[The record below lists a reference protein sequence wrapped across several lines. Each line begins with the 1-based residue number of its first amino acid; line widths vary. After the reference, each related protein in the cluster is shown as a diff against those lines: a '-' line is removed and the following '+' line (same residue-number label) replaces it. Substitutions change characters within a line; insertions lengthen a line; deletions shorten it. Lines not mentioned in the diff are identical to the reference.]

1 MFGLLVD
8 CILLIFNLMPK
19 KRDLELLYEV
29 GCLRFLQRNWR
40 QFLNADVSNEAEHSY
55 RVAWIAM
62 VLAKNEGV
70 KDLGKVVR
78 MALVHDVGESRSGDV
93 HYVSRQYTSR
103 DEELAIEDVFSG
115 TSLAKEMIEL
125 WKEYERRETI
135 EAKIVKDA
143 DNLDVEFELKEQEAK
158 GETLRKYWFDARQR
172 IYNNLYTKSAKKMWK
187 EIQNS
192 NPHDWHFFAR
202 NRFTAGDWKLKR

>member
-1 MFGLLVD
+1 MS
-8 CILLIFNLMPK
+8 N

-40 QFLNADVSNEAEHSY
+40 QFLNADFSNETEHSY

-115 TSLAKEMIEL
+115 TSLQKEIVQL
-125 WKEYERRETI
+125 WKEYEDRKTI
-135 EAKIVKDA
+135 EAKIV
-143 DNLDVEFELKEQEAK
+143 
-158 GETLRKYWFDARQR
+158 
-172 IYNNLYTKSAKKMWK
+172 
-187 EIQNS
+187 
-192 NPHDWHFFAR
+192 
-202 NRFTAGDWKLKR
+202 

>member
-1 MFGLLVD
+1 MT
-8 CILLIFNLMPK
+8 N

-40 QFLNADVSNEAEHSY
+40 QFLNADFSNETEHSF

-62 VLAKNEGV
+62 ILASYEKVENI
-70 KDLGKVVR
+70 GKVVQ

-93 HYVSRQYTSR
+93 HYISRLYTSR
-103 DEELAIEDVFSG
+103 NEKMAVKDIFEG
-115 TSLAKEMIEL
+115 TSMEKEMIAL
-125 WKEYERRETI
+125 WKEYEERKTL

-158 GETLRKYWFDARQR
+158 GETLRKYWFDTRKR
-172 IYNNLYTKSAKKMWK
+172 VYNNLYTKSAKKMWK
-187 EIQNS
+187 EIQDS
-192 NPHDWHFFAR
+192 SPHDWHFYAR
-202 NRFTAGDWKLKR
+202 NRFTAGDWKKKI

>member
-1 MFGLLVD
+1 MSQ
-8 CILLIFNLMPK
+8 
-19 KRDLELLYEV
+19 KRDIELLYEV

-40 QFLNADVSNEAEHSY
+40 QFLNADFSNETEHSY

-62 VLAKNEGV
+62 TLAAQEKV

-93 HYVSRQYTSR
+93 HYISRLYTKR
-103 DEELAIEDVFSG
+103 DEEMAIEDVFSD
-115 TSLAKEMIEL
+115 TSLEKDMLAL
-125 WKEYERRETI
+125 WKEYEERKTI

-158 GETLRKYWFDARQR
+158 GEQIRKYWGDARKIVYQ
-172 IYNNLYTKSAKKMWK
+172 NLFTKSAKKMWEEVQK
-187 EIQNS
+187 S
-192 NPHDWHFFAR
+192 SPHDWHFFAR
-202 NRFTAGDWKLKR
+202 NRFTAGDWKKKKK

>member
-1 MFGLLVD
+1 MSQ
-8 CILLIFNLMPK
+8 

-40 QFLNADVSNEAEHSY
+40 QFLNADFSNETEHSF

-62 VLAKNEGV
+62 ILASYEKV
-70 KDLGKVVR
+70 KDVGKVVM

-103 DEELAIEDVFSG
+103 DEELAVEDIFSN
-115 TSLAKEMIEL
+115 TSLQKGMIEL
-125 WKEYERRETI
+125 WKKYEKRETI

-143 DNLDVEFELKEQEAK
+143 DNLDVEFELKEQESK

-172 IYNNLYTKSAKKMWK
+172 VYKNLYTKSAKKMWQD
-187 EIQNS
+187 IQKS
-192 NPHDWHFFAR
+192 SPHDWHFYAR
-202 NRFTAGDWKLKR
+202 NRFTAGDWKKER

>member
-1 MFGLLVD
+1 M
-8 CILLIFNLMPK
+8 NK

-40 QFLNADVSNEAEHSY
+40 QFLNADFSNETEHTY

-78 MALVHDVGESRSGDV
+78 MALVHDLGESRSGDV
-93 HYVSRQYTSR
+93 HYISRLYTSR
-103 DEELAIEDVFSG
+103 DEKMAIEDVFAG
-115 TSLAKEMIEL
+115 TSVEKEMKEL
-125 WKEYERRETI
+125 WHEYEERKTP

-158 GETLRKYWFDARQR
+158 GETLRNYWQDARERVYQS
-172 IYNNLYTKSAKKMWK
+172 LFTKTAKKMWK
-187 EIQNS
+187 DIQTS
-192 NPHDWHFFAR
+192 SPHDWHFYAR
-202 NRFTAGDWKLKR
+202 NRFTAGDWQKK